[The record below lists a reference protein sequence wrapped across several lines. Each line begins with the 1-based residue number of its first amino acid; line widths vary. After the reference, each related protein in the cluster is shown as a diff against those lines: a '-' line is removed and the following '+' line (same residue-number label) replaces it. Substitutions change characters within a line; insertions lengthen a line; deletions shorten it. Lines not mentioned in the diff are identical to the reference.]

1 MLDWRESSVG
11 PGPGMAGA
19 GSDDNAGNAI
29 SGCVAGIASKV
40 GRDGGGSDEPVDS
53 LGVVGHPRVDCGG
66 RKSADGLEPEPQ
78 RRVSLGRPLPFR

>member
-1 MLDWRESSVG
+1 MLDWRESSGG

-19 GSDDNAGNAI
+19 GNDVNASNAI
-29 SGCVAGIASKV
+29 SAFFACNASKA
-40 GRDGGGSDEPVDS
+40 GRDCGVSDAPVDS